1 MHRKQLIYHKPAYFN
16 GQLLLAEDFIAEQKH
31 HAHALQR
38 HSAALHGF
46 GVVRGLE
53 VTRTGEG
60 LLQVGPG
67 FAVDARG
74 REIEL
79 RQGEVL
85 NLEGQGA
92 GAPLAVTLGLRTE
105 PADPNGEPGRTLDC
119 FAVLS
124 VSGGI
129 VEGDVLLAMVRL
141 DARGGLGP
149 DGIDTSTRQRYRTP
163 VTPGSIDAEALDD
176 HLRRG
181 WLKTPFR
188 PIALPQDQADAQ
200 PPFRVGA
207 TETAAHKEIDKQ
219 PNTRGAAGTMAI
231 LLPPQALHI
240 HRLRV
245 AGAANEKKIR
255 LELFKGGWDP
265 ENRKHVA
272 VSLLKREIAAGAYDE
287 TMPIPDADAQV
298 HLECSTLSLELR
310 AEGYARVSLIAV
322 EVSY

>member
-1 MHRKQLIYHKPAYFN
+1 MHKKQLMYSKPAYFD
-16 GQLLLAEDFIAEQKH
+16 GQLLRAEDFIAEQKH
-31 HAHALQR
+31 HAHALR
-38 HSAALHGF
+38 HHSAALHGF

-53 VTRTGEG
+53 VTRAGDGT
-60 LLQVGPG
+60 LQVGPG
-67 FAVDARG
+67 FAVDGRG

-79 RQGEVL
+79 RQAEVL
-85 NLEGQGA
+85 DLQGA
-92 GAPLAVTLGLRTE
+92 STGAPLAVTLGLRTE
-105 PADPNGEPGRTLDC
+105 RLDPKDGPVRTLDC
-119 FAVLS
+119 FAVIG

-129 VEGDVLLAMVRL
+129 VEGDVLLAMVRP
-141 DARGGLGP
+141 DAQGRLGP
-149 DGIDTSTRQRYRTP
+149 DAIDTSGRHRLRTP
-163 VTPGSIDAEALDD
+163 VAPGSIDATALDD

-181 WLKTPFR
+181 WIKTPFR

-207 TETAAHKEIDKQ
+207 TETAAHKEIDTQ

-287 TMPIPDADAQV
+287 TLPIPDADAEV

>member
-1 MHRKQLIYHKPAYFN
+1 MHRKQLMYRKPAYFD

-31 HAHALQR
+31 HAHALRR

-46 GVVRGLE
+46 GVLRGLE
-53 VTRTGEG
+53 VTRAGDG
-60 LLQVGPG
+60 ALQVGAG
-67 FAVDARG
+67 FAVDGRG

-79 RQGEVL
+79 RQPEVL
-85 NLEGQGA
+85 ELQGQGA

-105 PADPNGEPGRTLDC
+105 PADPTGEPGRTLDC
-119 FAVLS
+119 FAVLG

-141 DARGGLGP
+141 DAQGRLGP
-149 DGIDTSTRQRYRTP
+149 DAIDTTARQRLRTP
-163 VTPGSIDAEALDD
+163 VAPGSIDAAALDD

-231 LLPPQALHI
+231 QLPPQALHI